1 MKSIRKRMEER
12 ELKEISLTDPDARLM
27 KTRHGMDVC
36 YNAQVSVD
44 GKNHLIAEYDLRNDQ
59 NDKGSLL
66 PTSRITGD
74 FLHSTDMEVVADKGY
89 FSFDN
94 VRDMWLDGFDAYIP
108 EEKFGNKRKRGKE
121 PFSPFDQSNFVYDS
135 SNDTQTSPAGATLHR
150 SRENIKTHNNM
161 NWIYSIGT
169 LTCCH
174 LHSKAASGYRRIVRW
189 EYQEDLD
196 KHRRKMSIILIPSP
210 AGNIMPVEVLSILDT
225 IREVVP
231 NIDLVLFDRGF
242 YSKDLIMRLSNLPIP
257 YIIFVPKREMERKE
271 LESMQFG
278 EKKIV
283 IYEFSF
289 YSENKKIR
297 GDTKLAFLRKI
308 LDKRTWEYLDWIF
321 ATNLEEIN
329 LDSIISQYK
338 IR

>member
-1 MKSIRKRMEER
+1 MEER

-150 SRENIKTHNNM
+150 SRENIRTHNNM

-196 KHRRKMSIILIPSP
+196 KHRRKMSILGSEKMKKRRALAEHPFEAMKRALS
-210 AGNIMPVEVLSILDT
+210 AGYTLL
-225 IREVVP
+225 
-231 NIDLVLFDRGF
+231 RG
-242 YSKDLIMRLSNLPIP
+242 
-257 YIIFVPKREMERKE
+257 ERKV
-271 LESMQFG
+271 FG
-278 EKKIV
+278 EFSPIALEYNMRRV
-283 IYEFSF
+283 IDIKGVSAL
-289 YSENKKIR
+289 IQA
-297 GDTKLAFLRKI
+297 L
-308 LDKRTWEYLDWIF
+308 
-321 ATNLEEIN
+321 
-329 LDSIISQYK
+329 
-338 IR
+338 

>member
-1 MKSIRKRMEER
+1 MLNVNLYQSEATPGIPTWSKNNFYTISYSYLTASIVNR
-12 ELKEISLTDPDARLM
+12 
-27 KTRHGMDVC
+27 DV
-36 YNAQVSVD
+36 
-44 GKNHLIAEYDLRNDQ
+44 
-59 NDKGSLL
+59 
-66 PTSRITGD
+66 
-74 FLHSTDMEVVADKGY
+74 
-89 FSFDN
+89 
-94 VRDMWLDGFDAYIP
+94 
-108 EEKFGNKRKRGKE
+108 
-121 PFSPFDQSNFVYDS
+121 
-135 SNDTQTSPAGATLHR
+135 
-150 SRENIKTHNNM
+150 
-161 NWIYSIGT
+161 
-169 LTCCH
+169 
-174 LHSKAASGYRRIVRW
+174 
-189 EYQEDLD
+189 
-196 KHRRKMSIILIPSP
+196 KMPIILIPSP